1 MSDLKI
7 DFIDYDEE
15 KLNKEKID
23 PQRVWI
29 NFYGRKSLF
38 TEDIILLN
46 MVVERFKNSRMLF
59 LNLHENL
66 KKELKLVVE
75 NHSNVEI
82 LDQWN

>member
-1 MSDLKI
+1 MNDLKI

-15 KLNKEKID
+15 ELNKVNFN

-38 TEDIILLN
+38 TEDVVLLN
-46 MVVERFKNSRMLF
+46 IMVEKFKKSRMLF

-66 KKELKLVVE
+66 KKELRFVVE
-75 NHSNVEI
+75 KNDNVEI
-82 LDQWN
+82 LNK